1 MYNKE
6 RENTFSFT
14 ANKVFYTVENL
25 GDSIEIY
32 ETDDPA
38 KTGFVFDGGMKQFIL
53 FINKLTDI
61 AEYLSKEDEEDEIE
75 EII

>member
-53 FINKLTDI
+53 FINK
-61 AEYLSKEDEEDEIE
+61 E
-75 EII
+75 

>member
-6 RENTFSFT
+6 KENTFSFA